1 MLSKQ
6 TMKSEL
12 KQLVDKLTWKLKEGK
27 ERVNHDVEAKR
38 EKALGKA
45 EQAEWQ
51 MIKLQ
56 RKVDQVK

>member
-27 ERVNHDVEAKR
+27 ERGNRDVEAER

-45 EQAEWQ
+45 EQAE
-51 MIKLQ
+51 
-56 RKVDQVK
+56 